1 MRSLRSF
8 ATKPSGFMIRFP
20 IRLLLL
26 ALTASPLFAGVA
38 TETERAEVRRSLLA
52 AAGRYDA
59 VPAGLRWESLTV
71 DGKTLV
77 RARVHS
83 ADTWNATIFYDTGMK
98 RVPLAKLPA
107 EAQRLLGFDPA
118 RPPAPPV
125 TTPVAPTVSPV
136 PVLGKPK
143 APVKVIWTGDPVAR
157 VLMAYGERPYMRKEV
172 DLRPEYERL
181 GLSAKDQGESPS
193 CSVFA
198 VLSAMEYHL
207 AQGGRLTG
215 RLSED
220 FVQWATLRSLGKT
233 KDRLEFF
240 GNEARFSDGFALI
253 EVTQALRCYG
263 VPIKVAMPGSFD
275 PGADTP
281 PESAQRDALTRCQ
294 LGSVAI
300 SGRSRR
306 EQLEQIVLALNEGLP
321 VVVGMRWPKMTR
333 EFQLTGNVPED
344 TTGTSGGHAVVLVGY
359 ACPDGDMENTVFRF
373 RNSYG
378 VKWGDKGYGTVSWKY
393 LVEHFTNG
401 MFLDLR

>member
-1 MRSLRSF
+1 MPRVALS
-8 ATKPSGFMIRFP
+8 
-20 IRLLLL
+20 LLLMF
-26 ALTASPLFAGVA
+26 AVSPLFADVA
-38 TETERAEVRRSLLA
+38 PAAERAEVRRTLLA

-71 DGKTLV
+71 DGKILA

-125 TTPVAPTVSPV
+125 TAPVASAA

-143 APVKVIWTGDPVAR
+143 APVNVIWSGDPVAR
-157 VLMAYGERPYMRKEV
+157 VLMAYGERPYLRKEV
-172 DLRPEYERL
+172 DLRPEYDRL

-198 VLSAMEYHL
+198 VVSALEYHL
-207 AQGGRLTG
+207 AQGGRLNG

-220 FVQWATLRSLGKT
+220 FVQWATMRSLGKT

-240 GNEARFSDGFALI
+240 GNEARFSDGFAII

-263 VPIKVAMPGSFD
+263 APLKVAMPSAFD
-275 PGADTP
+275 PGADIP
-281 PESAQRDALTRCQ
+281 PESAQREALSRCQ

-306 EQLEQIVLALNEGLP
+306 EQLEQVVLALNEGLP
-321 VVVGMRWPKMTR
+321 VVIGMRWPKMTR
-333 EFQLTGNVPED
+333 EFQITGNVPED
-344 TTGTSGGHAVVLVGY
+344 TTGGISGGHAVVLVGY
-359 ACPDGDMENTVFRF
+359 SCPDGDMENAVFRF

>member
-1 MRSLRSF
+1 MPRVLFS
-8 ATKPSGFMIRFP
+8 
-20 IRLLLL
+20 LLLIL
-26 ALTASPLFAGVA
+26 AAAPLFADVA
-38 TETERAEVRRSLLA
+38 PAEERAAVSRALLA

-71 DGKTLV
+71 DGKKLA

-125 TTPVAPTVSPV
+125 TAPVAPPVSPA
-136 PVLGKPK
+136 PGPGKPK
-143 APVKVIWTGDPVAR
+143 APAKVIWTGDPVAR
-157 VLMAYGERPYMRKEV
+157 VLMAYGERPYLRKEV
-172 DLRPEYERL
+172 DLRPEFDRL

-198 VLSAMEYHL
+198 VISALEYHL
-207 AQGGRLTG
+207 AQSGRLSG

-220 FVQWATLRSLGKT
+220 FVQWATMRSLGKT

-263 VPIKVAMPGSFD
+263 APQKVAMPTVFD

-281 PESAQRDALTRCQ
+281 PEAAQREALSRCMV
-294 LGSVAI
+294 GAVSI

-306 EQLEQIVLALNEGLP
+306 EQLEQVVLALNEGLP

-333 EFQLTGNVPED
+333 EFQITGNVPED
-344 TTGTSGGHAVVLVGY
+344 TAGGTSGGHAVVLVGY
-359 ACPDGDMENTVFRF
+359 ACPDGDMENAVFRF